1 MSCSQKEIDCF
12 VTHDPVSSSDPEA
25 PNVDEYVGAVWSVQ
39 VHRPLAFAPPSES
52 TPAKFTDGLKC
63 TEIRTHNEV
72 LQERFVGSFVTGSS
86 NAGTPTTVVIG
97 SSPVTFRPEAGDHLY
112 TLNAVASKRGDLIG
126 TVLSRNMNI
135 ITLTANAAVPFGAY
149 NMLMVYREVSPGY
162 TQFEIESADLKAA
175 IESDYI
181 TSGFEVTVSTA
192 STHVVTGVLQ
202 VLEPGQSFY
211 MHVSPSS
218 THVTDNKVTFALAW
232 KPFTDPDSADFVN
245 LTPLAIVEIAT
256 GTSTAVTATNNTALK
271 NGVKFLFREK
281 APVAYV
287 VNRPTSWIMAAYADA
302 PVDLEVGD
310 RVRMG
315 ATTLGGFTD
324 YCTVLDKVPIT
335 QLGCGIYG
343 VDSNKSRFTG
353 RLTFNGV
360 ELQYTDRNGNRAQ
373 DSSLAITT
381 RVEMLGN
388 KAVSANTAVPVLVD
402 LPSVA
407 KFPYEATAHDTAWY
421 AYRVSANVDCTLPP
435 SDFTTN
441 GISEQVASK
450 QERLKHRAAITFD
463 DAWASKGK
471 TARKP
476 GERRRFFPC
485 FRLRNDLSKPLVV
498 PFGHTVKCVHEV
510 KLHSYSLLSAT
521 QDSEYQ
527 HGHELN
533 PTNWVAMELAGVQG
547 EVMSNNP
554 HANGAFAIL
563 HAGQMHNDTSSGL
576 NEHYETHPQGLVKVK
591 FERPISTMRELRVS
605 FRNPKGEAPRAARIH
620 LWFKLWVT
628 QG

>member
-1 MSCSQKEIDCF
+1 MQKEIDCF

-25 PNVDEYVGAVWSVQ
+25 PNVDEYVGAVWSVEL
-39 VHRPLAFAPPSES
+39 HRPIATKPY
-52 TPAKFTDGLKC
+52 
-63 TEIRTHNEV
+63 TE
-72 LQERFVGSFVTGSS
+72 LSG
-86 NAGTPTTVVIG
+86 
-97 SSPVTFRPEAGDHLY
+97 LY
-112 TLNAVASKRGDLIG
+112 THGFPCSDITIPVDL
-126 TVLSRNMNI
+126 T
-135 ITLTANAAVPFGAY
+135 NAAIAPLFKITDQALAPLVT
-149 NMLMVYREVSPGY
+149 SGY
-162 TQFEIESADLKAA
+162 ISN
-175 IESDYI
+175 
-181 TSGFEVTVSTA
+181 GFEVTISTD
-192 STHVVTGVLQ
+192 SSVVVCSDEHKE

-211 MHVSPSS
+211 MVIDYLQ
-218 THVTDNKVTFALAW
+218 TTGNDVFFALAW
-232 KPFTDPDSADFVN
+232 KPFTDFASASWVN
-245 LTPLAIVEIAT
+245 LSHLASITPSNSPVTIGAAT
-256 GTSTAVTATNNTALK
+256 PTQKA
-271 NGVKFLFREK
+271 GVKFLFREK

-287 VNRPTSWIMAAYADA
+287 VNSATSWIMAAYADA

-324 YCTVLDKVPIT
+324 YCTVLEKVPIT
-335 QLGCGIYG
+335 QLGCGIFG
-343 VDSNKSRFTG
+343 IDNNGHALTG
-353 RLTFNGV
+353 KLTFNGM
-360 ELQYTDRNGNRAQ
+360 ELHYSDRNTTSGGTRTP
-373 DSSLAITT
+373 LTT

-388 KAVSANTAVPVLVD
+388 KARGTAGTTAVPQLVD
-402 LPSVA
+402 LPSTA

-435 SDFTTN
+435 VDFTSRC
-441 GISEQVASK
+441 ISDLSASK

-463 DAWASKGK
+463 DAWASKGQ
-471 TARKP
+471 TPRKP

-498 PFGHTVKCVHEV
+498 PFGHTVKCIHEV
-510 KLHSYSLLSAT
+510 KLHSYSLFSAA
-521 QDSEYQ
+521 QDTEYQ

-533 PTNWVAMELAGVQG
+533 PTNWIAMELAGVQG

-563 HAGQMHNDTSSGL
+563 HAGAMHKDSTSGI

-605 FRNPKGEAPRAARIH
+605 FRNSKGVAPRAARIH

>member
-1 MSCSQKEIDCF
+1 MQKEIDCF

-25 PNVDEYVGAVWSVQ
+25 SNVDEYVGAVWSVE
-39 VHRPLAFAPPSES
+39 VYRPIAFSHPSDN
-52 TPAKFTDGLKC
+52 FRTDGFPCAFIKAPA
-63 TEIRTHNEV
+63 T
-72 LQERFVGSFVTGSS
+72 
-86 NAGTPTTVVIG
+86 AGTEGIEFWIEDTTNGHQLQQAVDDKVI
-97 SSPVTFRPEAGDHLY
+97 SEY
-112 TLNAVASKRGDLIG
+112 
-126 TVLSRNMNI
+126 
-135 ITLTANAAVPFGAY
+135 
-149 NMLMVYREVSPGY
+149 
-162 TQFEIESADLKAA
+162 
-175 IESDYI
+175 
-181 TSGFEVTVSTA
+181 FEVTISTT
-192 STHVVTGVLQ
+192 STTYVRSGATAPTKDDVAL
-202 VLEPGQSFY
+202 LPGQSY
-211 MHVSPSS
+211 YVVNPLKSTISS
-218 THVTDNKVTFALAW
+218 HSYIHFQLSYTPDASNVIKFTPQIALQL
-232 KPFTDPDSADFVN
+232 TADGGQS
-245 LTPLAIVEIAT
+245 E
-256 GTSTAVTATNNTALK
+256 S
-271 NGVKFLFREK
+271 GVKIIFREK

-287 VNRPTSWIMAAYADA
+287 VNSATAWIMAAYADA

-324 YCTVLDKVPIT
+324 YCTVLEKVPIT
-335 QLGCGIYG
+335 HIGNGIYG
-343 VDSNKSRFTG
+343 VLENTT
-353 RLTFNGV
+353 LTANAITFNGRR
-360 ELQYTDRNGNRAQ
+360 LPYSQPSPYP
-373 DSSLAITT
+373 
-381 RVEMLGN
+381 
-388 KAVSANTAVPVLVD
+388 ANQRIEKRGVRYASDPVLIE

-407 KFPYEATAHDTAWY
+407 KFPYEANAHDTAWY
-421 AYRVSANVDCTLPP
+421 AYRISANVNCTLPP
-435 SDFTTN
+435 VEFTSRAMKSGDADSVN
-441 GISEQVASK
+441 Q
-450 QERLKHRAAITFD
+450 RLVHRAAITFD
-463 DAWASKGK
+463 DAWASKGQ

-498 PFGHTVKCVHEV
+498 PFGHTVKCIHEV

-521 QDSEYQ
+521 QDTEYQ

-563 HAGQMHNDTSSGL
+563 HAGQMHNDTSSGI